1 MTTIL
6 GDARP
11 HDFRLSDF
19 RPADAP
25 SIDLKAAAEADPRP
39 AEARPADRRYAIYF
53 APPAKSPLWRFGS
66 SVIGY
71 DAESGRELPQPS
83 LSRFAP
89 ERWRDITSEPRRYGF
104 HGTLKAP
111 FRLAPDKDEASLR
124 AVCARFA
131 ADRASFACA
140 GVMLASI
147 GRFFALKTVSTC
159 SALNRLAAG
168 AVAAF
173 DDFRAPMTE
182 AERERRLRAPLTE
195 RQKDYLARWG
205 YPYVLDDFR
214 FHMTLTGPL
223 DDADRAAAAEELAEL
238 FAQSGAD
245 GPLIVGGIALYRQE
259 ARQDGAGGER
269 FRLIER
275 FRFGS

>member
-1 MTTIL
+1 MNTNVT
-6 GDARP
+6 A
-11 HDFRLSDF
+11 
-19 RPADAP
+19 AP
-25 SIDLKAAAEADPRP
+25 AAASATLA
-39 AEARPADRRYAIYF
+39 AEPRYAIYY
-53 APPAKSPLWRFGS
+53 APPPQSPLWRFGS

-71 DAESGRELPQPS
+71 DAETGTGLPVPR
-83 LSRFAP
+83 LARFTA
-89 ERWRDITSEPRRYGF
+89 ERWRAITAEPRRYGF

-111 FRLAPDKDEASLR
+111 FRLAPGKDEDGLR

-140 GVMLASI
+140 GVTLASI
-147 GRFFALKTVSTC
+147 GRFFALKPVSTC

-173 DDFRAPMTE
+173 DDFRAPMSE
-182 AERERRLRAPLTE
+182 AERARRLRAPLTE
-195 RQKDYLARWG
+195 RQKDYLDRWG

-223 DDADRAAAAEELAEL
+223 DEPERAEAETELADL
-238 FAQSGAD
+238 FARSRAD
-245 GPLIVGGIALYRQE
+245 GPLIVEGIALYKQE
-259 ARQDGAGGER
+259 GER

-275 FRFGS
+275 YAFGGRAG

>member
-1 MTTIL
+1 MTTLQI
-6 GDARP
+6 
-11 HDFRLSDF
+11 DFPL
-19 RPADAP
+19 
-25 SIDLKAAAEADPRP
+25 AEPRRTEPRP
-39 AEARPADRRYAIYF
+39 AEARYAIYF
-53 APPAKSPLWRFGS
+53 APPATSPLWRFGS

-71 DAESGRELPQPS
+71 DAETGRELPQPR

-89 ERWRDITSEPRRYGF
+89 DRWREITSEPRRYGF

-111 FRLAPDKDEASLR
+111 FRLAPGKDEAGLR

-140 GVMLASI
+140 GVTLAAI

-159 SALNRLAAG
+159 AALNRLAAG

-173 DDFRAPMTE
+173 DDFRAPMSE
-182 AERERRLRAPLTE
+182 AERERRLRAPLSE

-223 DDADRAAAAEELAEL
+223 DDADRGAAGEELAEL
-238 FAQSGAD
+238 FLQSGAD
-245 GPLIVGGIALYRQE
+245 GPLIVGGIALYRQD
-259 ARQDGAGGER
+259 AQPDGGTGGR

-275 FRFGS
+275 FAFGS

>member
-6 GDARP
+6 NDVRPTDAGR
-11 HDFRLSDF
+11 
-19 RPADAP
+19 
-25 SIDLKAAAEADPRP
+25 IDTLAIEP
-39 AEARPADRRYAIYF
+39 AEPRRSETRPSDPRYAIYF

-71 DAESGRELPQPS
+71 DAETGREAPLPA
-83 LSRFAP
+83 LSRFTP
-89 ERWRDITSEPRRYGF
+89 ERWRDLTAEPRRYGF

-111 FRLAPDKDEASLR
+111 FRLAPGKDEADLR

-195 RQKDYLARWG
+195 RQKDYLGRWG

-223 DDADRAAAAEELAEL
+223 DDADRAAAEEELAQL

-245 GPLIVGGIALYRQE
+245 GPLIVGGIALYRQ
-259 ARQDGAGGER
+259 DGRADGGER

-275 FRFGS
+275 YAFGS

>member
-6 GDARP
+6 G
-11 HDFRLSDF
+11 
-19 RPADAP
+19 
-25 SIDLKAAAEADPRP
+25 
-39 AEARPADRRYAIYF
+39 EARPADAGRMDTLTVEGAEPRRNETRPVEPRYAIYF

-66 SVIGY
+66 AVIGY
-71 DAESGRELPQPS
+71 DAESGRELPPPP
-83 LSRFAP
+83 LSRFTP

-111 FRLAPDKDEASLR
+111 FRLAPDRDEASLR

-147 GRFFALKTVSTC
+147 GRFLALKTVSTC

-238 FAQSGAD
+238 FARSGAD

-275 FRFGS
+275 YGFGS